1 MWKKALG
8 GREGGGDH
16 VIRRIVKRIA
26 MRGSGEKQ
34 KDVTSDSGAV
44 STQAV

>member
-26 MRGSGEKQ
+26 MRGSGGKT
-34 KDVTSDSGAV
+34 KRCNK
-44 STQAV
+44 

>member
-16 VIRRIVKRIA
+16 VIRRIVKIIA
-26 MRGSGEKQ
+26 MRVAVEK
-34 KDVTSDSGAV
+34 KDVTSDSGGV